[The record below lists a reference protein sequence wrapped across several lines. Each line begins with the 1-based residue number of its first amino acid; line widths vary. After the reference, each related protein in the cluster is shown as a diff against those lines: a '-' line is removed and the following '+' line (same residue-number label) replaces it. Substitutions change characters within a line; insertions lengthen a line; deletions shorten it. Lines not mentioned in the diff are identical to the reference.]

1 MAKKYLKNASDT
13 KAKIKSIKRHSGG
26 RPRVVTDELKAAMLG
41 VIRKGVAPSLA
52 CAAVGVS
59 ESWMKNEIK
68 TNPDW
73 EADVQSALQLF
84 KLQHLK
90 SLDKH
95 SEKYWQASA
104 WLLERTFPEEY
115 NVKIAQ
121 LKIEQDKEK
130 SAPNWF
136 GTTIEDAV
144 VVGEEDIKQLPVQEE
159 EEVVVKK
166 KVNHNLKVTN
176 EQVEEIRKEYKRG
189 KRRKV
194 KVSYSQLAK
203 QYGVSKTTICKIIN
217 KDVRN

>member
-130 SAPNWF
+130 SSPNWF

-159 EEVVVKK
+159 EEEVVVKK
-166 KVNHNLKVTN
+166 K
-176 EQVEEIRKEYKRG
+176 
-189 KRRKV
+189 
-194 KVSYSQLAK
+194 S
-203 QYGVSKTTICKIIN
+203 TTISKSQTS
-217 KDVRN
+217 KLKKSEKSTKEEKEER

>member
-13 KAKIKSIKRHSGG
+13 KAKIRSIKRHSGG

-104 WLLERTFPEEY
+104 WVLERTFPEEY

-144 VVGEEDIKQLPVQEE
+144 VVGEEDIKQLPGQEEE

-166 KVNHNLKVTN
+166 K
-176 EQVEEIRKEYKRG
+176 
-189 KRRKV
+189 
-194 KVSYSQLAK
+194 S
-203 QYGVSKTTICKIIN
+203 TTISKSQTS
-217 KDVRN
+217 KLKKSEKSTKEEKEEK